1 MFKVMIGVLI
11 FTVVTIFIFINID
24 PNISQS
30 SLLLSS
36 QVDVFSASINGEV
49 LYPGTYLLEKD
60 KVLEDLITKAGGLT
74 TNADENAYRLNVPL
88 VHTMTY
94 YIAPLHN
101 PNDVCGDELLIK
113 VGINTGTKEE
123 LMTLNSIGASISQSI
138 IDYRNTHGQ
147 FTYLENI
154 MNVSGIG
161 NSTFSKIKNNITLL

>member
-11 FTVVTIFIFINID
+11 FTIVTIFIFINID
-24 PNISQS
+24 PNVAQS
-30 SLLLSS
+30 SFTLTS
-36 QVDVFSASINGEV
+36 QIDVFSASVSGEV
-49 LYPGTYLLEKD
+49 LYPGTYLLEKN
-60 KVLEDLITKAGGLT
+60 KVLDDLIVKAGGLT

-88 VHTMTY
+88 IHTMSY

-101 PNDVCGDELLIK
+101 PNDVCGDELLLK
-113 VGINTGTKEE
+113 VGINSGTKEE
-123 LMTLNSIGASISQSI
+123 LMTLNSIGASIAQSI
-138 IDYRNTHGQ
+138 IDYRNTNGP